1 MGIELLHAILGIN
14 TALLLYQ
21 DVMLILIPILEDK

>member
-14 TALLLYQ
+14 TALLYQ

>member
-21 DVMLILIPILEDK
+21 NVMLILIYP